1 MKPGIYSDITN
12 EDYHSGPGASCSML
26 KLLHER
32 TPAHLKASRDARAQ
46 AIEEGKD
53 DNESAAL
60 LIGTAFHAIVLEP
73 EVFAK
78 EFCLALRPQDVPG
91 VIESRDE
98 LVALVE
104 KLNEGRLDKL
114 SASGTKDELVARII
128 EAQPVFYLDAA
139 TGTLPPDAMAQ
150 LQAMKLPELKA
161 VIGRINES
169 RPGKLRTTGTMDE
182 LATILAENGQPVK
195 VWKLVLAEWMAN
207 NGHRKVLTPDQWD
220 AVHRMYDAVMAHPAA
235 SKLLNAPGVVEHSAY
250 AVDDETG
257 ELVRVRPDFWRMDGI
272 VVDLKS
278 TEDASPEGFRKSI
291 AKFGYDVQHPMYL
304 SVLRA
309 ALTQA
314 GVLGLPDLPYPT
326 SAKKFVF
333 VACEKRPPYAVGVYA
348 LDRESQE
355 LGYAKYRGALK
366 TYAACVANDNWPAYS
381 DKVEMISLPEWHKKV
396 AAEAL
401 GVAA

>member
-1 MKPGIYSDITN
+1 MKPGIYPSITN
-12 EDYHSGPGASCSML
+12 ADYHGGPSASCSML

-32 TPAHLKASRDARAQ
+32 TPAHLKASRDAREQ

-104 KLNEGRLDKL
+104 KLNEGRLAPL
-114 SASGTKDELVARII
+114 PTGGTKAELIARIT
-128 EAQPVFYLDAA
+128 EVAPPGEFDSPLDEYSAQ
-139 TGTLPPDAMAQ
+139 
-150 LQAMKLPELKA
+150 ELKN
-161 VIGRINES
+161 RINELNKS
-169 RPGKLRTTGTMDE
+169 RPGKLKTTGTMDE

-304 SVLRA
+304 DVLTG

-314 GVLGLPDLPYPT
+314 GVLGLPDLPHPT
-326 SAKKFVF
+326 SARKFVF
-333 VACEKRPPYAVGVYA
+333 IACEKRPPYAVGVYA
-348 LDRESQE
+348 LDRESQD
-355 LGYAKYRGALK
+355 LGRAKYRGALRM
-366 TYAACVANDNWPAYS
+366 YSECVANDNWPAYS
-381 DKVEMISLPEWHKKV
+381 DKVEVISLPEWHKKV